1 MSFIFPWFLFAAI
14 SISIPILIHLFH
26 FRKYK
31 KIYFSNTKFLEQI
44 TDETEK
50 QSKLKH
56 LLVLISRILAICCL
70 VVAFSRPY
78 IPVANSVL
86 SLEGN
91 AVCVFVDNSFSMED
105 ESLRGNM
112 LDLAKEKAREL
123 VNAYDYTD
131 EFMLL
136 TNDFEG
142 KHQRF
147 VSKDE
152 FVSMLN
158 DVKISPWVRS
168 ISDIILRQNELF
180 QSSSMNNNTAYII
193 SDYQRNISD
202 IDNIKSFNFDK
213 LLLIPIQANEVD
225 NLYIDSIWIDSPIR
239 LFNQTAII
247 NVRIK
252 NTSSNFFE
260 NQPLRLFV
268 NGAQRGVATFDVA
281 PSSHSIASLTITIDK
296 PDIIEGYAEI
306 SDFPITFDNNF
317 FFSFKVTS
325 DINVL
330 EIYQDLPDRFLNA
343 LFSNDSLFN
352 FRKSLV
358 RNVDYSEFSNKS
370 LIILNGL
377 KDITGGLAIEL
388 KRYAE
393 NGGSILVFPGDDI
406 DMKSYQDFLEA
417 LNVNYYTKLDEN
429 SVNVSV
435 INVQHYIYRN
445 VFDIIPDN
453 IDLPVADKYYVLSRL
468 MRIRGDDILVLRNG
482 NSFMSSFPVNKGNIF
497 LSAVG
502 LQESFSNFPRHSVFV
517 PTVYNI
523 ALQSGRLQPL
533 YYTIGE
539 EKPVVVSN
547 YSYGSDEVFRISGND
562 FEIIPLQRSSGNV
575 INLFQYEQIQQS
587 GIYSLLANNNVV
599 DKLSFNYDRRESE
612 TFFMS
617 VAEMQS
623 AIDEA
628 ALENVYLL
636 DSYELSVDKF
646 VTQMQTGKQLW
657 ALFLLLSLGFLLTEV
672 LLLRFLK

>member
-1 MSFIFPWFLFAAI
+1 M
-14 SISIPILIHLFH
+14 
-26 FRKYK
+26 
-31 KIYFSNTKFLEQI
+31 
-44 TDETEK
+44 
-50 QSKLKH
+50 
-56 LLVLISRILAICCL
+56 
-70 VVAFSRPY
+70 AFSRPF
-78 IPVANSVL
+78 IPVADSVM

-91 AVCVFVDNSFSMED
+91 AVCVFIDNSFSMED
-105 ESLRGNM
+105 ESVKGNM

-152 FVSMLN
+152 FISMLN
-158 DVKISPWVRS
+158 EVKISPWVRS
-168 ISDIILRQNELF
+168 ISEITLRQNELF
-180 QSSSMNNNTAYII
+180 QNSSMTNNIAYII
-193 SDYQRNISD
+193 SDYQKNISD
-202 IDNIKSFNFDK
+202 IENIEPFHFDK
-213 LLLIPIQANEVD
+213 LLLIPVQANEVD
-225 NLYIDSIWIDSPIR
+225 NLYIDSVWTDSPIR
-239 LFNQTAII
+239 LFNQTATI

-252 NTSSNFFE
+252 NASSNFYE

-268 NGAQRGVATFDVA
+268 NNAQRGVATFDIA
-281 PSSHSIASLTITIDK
+281 PSSNSIVSLTITVDK
-296 PDIIEGYAEI
+296 PDFIEGYVEI

-343 LFSNDSLFN
+343 LFSNDSLFY
-352 FRKSLV
+352 FRKSSV
-358 RNVDYSEFSNKS
+358 RNVDYSEFSAKS

-377 KDITGGLAIEL
+377 KSIGGGLAIEL
-388 KRYAE
+388 KRYVE
-393 NGGSILVFPGDDI
+393 NGGNILVFPGNEI
-406 DMKSYQDFLEA
+406 EMESYQDFLEA

-429 SVNVSV
+429 RVNVSV
-435 INVQHYIYRN
+435 INVQHNIYKD
-445 VFDIIPDN
+445 VFDKIPDN
-453 IDLPVADKYYVLSRL
+453 INLPVADKHYVLSRL
-468 MRIRGDDILVLRNG
+468 MRIRGEDILILRNG
-482 NSFMSSFPVNKGNIF
+482 NSLLSSFAVNKGNIF

-502 LQESFSNFPRHSVFV
+502 LLESFSNFPRHSVFV

-533 YYTIGE
+533 YYIIGE
-539 EKPVVVSN
+539 EKPIVVRN
-547 YSYGSDEVFRISGND
+547 YSYRPDEVFRISGND
-562 FEIIPLQRSSGNV
+562 FEIIPLQRTTGNV
-575 INLFQYEQIQQS
+575 INLYQYTQIQQS
-587 GIYSLLANNNVV
+587 GNYSLIANNNLV
-599 DKLSFNYDRRESE
+599 DRLSFNYDRRESE

-617 VAEMQS
+617 ISEIRS

-628 ALENVYLL
+628 AVENIYLL
-636 DSYELSVDKF
+636 DSYEISVDKF

-657 ALFLLLSLGFLLTEV
+657 ALFLLLALGFLLAEV